1 MSLSIFFSVVV
12 DGGKEWIIAFIIILV
27 LARVVVCVCFSLY
40 KRTVCAKC
48 KQSIREGIFILSFK
62 TTKSFLVYKNGTIN
76 YFKTNVIAW
85 YTWKPPQTVF
95 FFFWTVFFR
104 FLPAKCH
111 NQNGKFIH
119 KKMQNSPNLKKKIK
133 FQNFLLFLFYVY
145 F

>member
-1 MSLSIFFSVVV
+1 M
-12 DGGKEWIIAFIIILV
+12 IAFIIILV
-27 LARVVVCVCFSLY
+27 LALVAVCVCCLLLY
-40 KRTVCAKC
+40 KRKVCAKC
-48 KQSIREGIFILSFK
+48 KKSIREGIFILSFK
-62 TTKSFLVYKNGTIN
+62 TTNRYLIYKNDMNAN

-133 FQNFLLFLFYVY
+133 FHTFLLFLFYVY